1 MPDARSQNTRN
12 GILANLR
19 ASRDAHPVQTIES
32 DFTVL
37 REKRWTPAERLERIK
52 RMMDAVHTEFLDA
65 TEQDWPAVVRRFL
78 DEAGAKTVLYAPAT
92 EAGAR
97 LEAEWG
103 DGGPALVRYDRPV
116 EDFKEELFTGIDA
129 GITQTL
135 GAIADTGSLVL
146 WPSAEEPR
154 LLSLVPHIHIAL
166 LKADAL
172 YDTFWQVMT
181 ENRWAEGMP
190 TNALLISGPSKTADI
205 EQTLAYGV
213 HGPKRLIVVV
223 IR

>member
-1 MPDARSQNTRN
+1 MPDARST
-12 GILANLR
+12 ILASLR
-19 ASRDAHPVQTIES
+19 ASRDAHPVETVAS

-37 REKRWTPAERLERIK
+37 KEKRWEPAERLERVK
-52 RMMDAVHTEFLDA
+52 RMMEAVHTEFLDA
-65 TEQDWPAVVRRFL
+65 TEQDWPAVVRAFL
-78 DEAGAKTVLYAPAT
+78 AEAGAKTVLYAPAT

-97 LEAEWG
+97 LGAAWTG
-103 DGGPALVRYDRPV
+103 DGPALVPYDRPV
-116 EDFKEELFTGIDA
+116 DDFKEEMFTGIDA

-146 WPSAEEPR
+146 WPSADEPR
-154 LLSLVPHIHIAL
+154 LMSLVPHIHVAL

-181 ENRWAEGMP
+181 ENRWSEGMP

>member
-1 MPDARSQNTRN
+1 MPDARSPNSRN
-12 GILANLR
+12 AILASLR
-19 ASRDAHPVQTIES
+19 ASRDAHPVETVAS

-37 REKRWTPAERLERIK
+37 REKRWAPAERLERVK
-52 RMMDAVHTEFLDA
+52 RMMEAVHTEFVDA
-65 TEQDWPAVVRRFL
+65 TEQDWPAVVQAVLR
-78 DEAGAKTVLYAPAT
+78 EAGAKTLLYAPAT
-92 EAGAR
+92 DAGAR
-97 LEAEWG
+97 IESDWTE
-103 DGGPALVRYDRPV
+103 GGPELVRYDRPV
-116 EDFKEELFTGIDA
+116 DEFKEEMFTGIDA
-129 GITQTL
+129 GLTRTL

-146 WPSAEEPR
+146 WPSADEPR
-154 LLSLVPHIHIAL
+154 LLSLVPHIHVAL

-181 ENRWAEGMP
+181 ENGWAQGMP

-223 IR
+223 VH